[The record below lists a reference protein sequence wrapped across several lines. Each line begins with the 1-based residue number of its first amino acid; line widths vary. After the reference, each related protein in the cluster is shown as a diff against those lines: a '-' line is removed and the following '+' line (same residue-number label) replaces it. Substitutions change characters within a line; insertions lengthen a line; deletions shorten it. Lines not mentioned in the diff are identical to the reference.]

1 MSAVPKVQLNL
12 DELVENDTNAEP
24 AVRSIVAASIKEK
37 VEDEKCVVASYR
49 TTLQQKNDFMNH
61 LSTCHKNNIPIEW
74 VIDIADESN
83 GWFYGTAYHFDDSTQ
98 MLHVMVPDKLN
109 PTFDGKV
116 LLDHRTVHVV
126 ECVDGKSDALF
137 NKIVRDSVIKVKWDV
152 EWFEENPD
160 GGQDW
165 EDGTDGNGGTWVSS
179 SARYYIRIAN
189 QLLVEDKDFG
199 QDTRGF
205 VILTADLN
213 VRLLSCHKG
222 RGAEDFHRLINES
235 TVQSS
240 PEAAEAAQQALVSAA
255 ATPSGKKSGGDD
267 QEAWAAPSGNAG
279 GSDRPKGQGAGRK
292 EGPPADGKEALPSVR
307 KLTDMSRGL
316 RECLVDVVEDRER
329 AKKEQLRV
337 ADMYRSFALEGDL
350 DQGLQLVD
358 HFEGLRAK
366 AAAADRRAG
375 DRDNNEED
383 EDDEESKADLAADDA
398 MYLSTKLERSLVRV
412 LRGGSELVNNP
423 DEEIELL
430 RRGVKK
436 LKKELEERDKELFA
450 LRAAAIA
457 AGTYNK

>member
-1 MSAVPKVQLNL
+1 MASVPKVQLNL
-12 DELVENDTNAEP
+12 DEIIDADNSEP
-24 AVRSIVAASIKEK
+24 VRSIVAASIKEK

-49 TTLQQKNDFMNH
+49 TTLQQKKDFMNH

-126 ECVDGKSDALF
+126 ECVDGKTDALF

-165 EDGTDGNGGTWVSS
+165 EESAADGNAGTWVSS

-222 RGAEDFHRLINES
+222 RGAEDFHRLINEN

-240 PEAAEAAQQALVSAA
+240 PEAAEAAQQALVTA
-255 ATPSGKKSGGDD
+255 ATPSKSTSNQDS
-267 QEAWAAPSGNAG
+267 AWAAPSNG
-279 GSDRPKGQGAGRK
+279 DRPKGPAAANKK
-292 EGPPADGKEALPSVR
+292 EAPPAPDNKDAVPSVR

-329 AKKEQLRV
+329 SKKEALRV
-337 ADMYRSFALEGDL
+337 ADMYRSFAGPSWSTTPTRRSSCCGGASRSSSGNSRSATRSCTYL
-350 DQGLQLVD
+350 GLP
-358 HFEGLRAK
+358 
-366 AAAADRRAG
+366 
-375 DRDNNEED
+375 
-383 EDDEESKADLAADDA
+383 
-398 MYLSTKLERSLVRV
+398 V
-412 LRGGSELVNNP
+412 LTMPRITS
-423 DEEIELL
+423 
-430 RRGVKK
+430 
-436 LKKELEERDKELFA
+436 
-450 LRAAAIA
+450 
-457 AGTYNK
+457 